1 MRTARVILLVAVF
14 STMSLCV
21 SASGQHISRNLS
33 DLPIIAQAGIS
44 AALGRDIPAYYAHPA
59 GGGFEA
65 ANPSQELIIDFTSQG
80 IEVRNR
86 DARWRMTLRGYG
98 YGAALNAVET
108 VAPTVSL
115 NRVQYWREGITE
127 WYVNG
132 PVGLEQ
138 GFTVDRPSGQAN
150 GQLLTIALALSGNL
164 TAIDDG
170 RKGLLLTT
178 PEKQTK
184 LRYPGVSARDA
195 TGRDLPASLEV
206 EGERM
211 LLQVADAGARYPL
224 VIDPWL
230 QLAKLTAS
238 DGQTGDAF
246 GYSVAIS
253 GNTVVVGAPA
263 AAFPFASGAAYV
275 FVKAAS
281 GWTNMTETAKLTASD
296 GSERDSLGYSVAI
309 DGNTVVAG
317 APRAQIGSNFAQGAA
332 YVFVKPASGWADMT
346 ETAKLTAFNGAEE
359 DALGTSVSISGNT
372 VVVGAPYGTSSHE
385 GAIYLFAKGTNGWS
399 TRSHSNAELTPS
411 NRAAFDEFGWSAAI
425 SGDTVAAGAPAATV
439 DGDLYRGA
447 VYVFV
452 KPGAGWHGRLAP
464 TSKLTA
470 SDGQRG
476 DRLGFS
482 VSVSGNTVVGG
493 AYQATVGC
501 NRAQGAA
508 FVFVKPLS
516 GWAKLTTQTAKLTA
530 RDHFLYGWFGY
541 SVFVSDDRVVV
552 GAPNASVNSETHQG
566 AAYVFVKPRKG
577 WRTTSKFQS
586 KLTAFDGQQDDNLG
600 WSVTASRDAAVA
612 GAPGLDANAEHQAA
626 YVFGR

>member
-1 MRTARVILLVAVF
+1 MRTTRVILLAASF
-14 STMSLCV
+14 TSLCV
-21 SASGQHISRNLS
+21 NASGHAHARNLNN
-33 DLPIIAQAGIS
+33 LPLLAQGPIS
-44 AALGRDIPAYYAHPA
+44 TALGRDIPPYYAHA
-59 GGGFEA
+59 AYTGFEFS
-65 ANPSQELIIDFTSQG
+65 NPRHHLTIDFSSRG
-80 IEVRNR
+80 LEVRNG
-86 DARWRMTLRGYG
+86 DARWRFVFAGYG
-98 YGAALNAVET
+98 YGGNLTSAEA
-108 VAPTVSL
+108 VAPEASF
-115 NRVQYWREGITE
+115 NRLQYRRKGITE

-132 PVGLEQ
+132 PVGIEQ
-138 GFTVDRPSGQAN
+138 GFTVDRPSGKTN
-150 GQLLTIALALSGNL
+150 GQPLTIALALSENL
-164 TAIDDG
+164 NVVDDG
-170 RKGLLLTT
+170 HEGLLLAATEGLADLQYT
-178 PEKQTK
+178 G
-184 LRYPGVSARDA
+184 LSARDA
-195 TGRDLPASLEV
+195 NGRALRSWLKI
-206 EGERM
+206 EGKRM
-211 LLQVADAGARYPL
+211 LLQVADRSACYPV

-230 QLAKLTAS
+230 KRVKLEPS
-238 DGQTGDAF
+238 DGRAGNRF

-253 GNTVVVGAPA
+253 GNTIVVGAPEAPFPA
-263 AAFPFASGAAYV
+263 ATGVAYV
-275 FVKAAS
+275 FEKGED
-281 GWTNMTETAKLTASD
+281 GWKNMNQTARLTASD
-296 GSERDSLGYSVAI
+296 GADGDSLGYSVAI
-309 DGNTVVAG
+309 SGNTIVAG
-317 APRAQIGSNFAQGAA
+317 APLVEIGSNYAQGAA
-332 YVFVKPASGWADMT
+332 YMFVKPRSGWADMT

-399 TRSHSNAELTPS
+399 TRSHFNAELTPS
-411 NRAAFDEFGWSAAI
+411 SRAAFDEFGWSAAI

-530 RDHFLYGWFGY
+530 RDHLLYGWFGY